1 MVSAGPGVVYVR
13 AALCL
18 GEQLRRCITDTVI
31 ARLDLPM
38 LLCVP
43 VIGLEDLQGAEKAG
57 ASGKAN
63 SNLCLEVPPGC
74 PKVVVPTSEGVSF
87 FMCQRKVSRNQRR
100 ARAQEGAQWWEEE

>member
-57 ASGKAN
+57 ASGQAN
-63 SNLCLEVPPGC
+63 SNLCLEVPTSRRGIIFYV
-74 PKVVVPTSEGVSF
+74 PKKSVQKP
-87 FMCQRKVSRNQRR
+87 K
-100 ARAQEGAQWWEEE
+100 ARASTGRCPMVGGRVKRKQTPRV